1 MDIIEGWYCNNMY
14 VLIKIL
20 KNILKILQIIGPVLA
35 ILSLSIIL
43 FNIVKTADINAI
55 TKNKK
60 KIINSLI
67 ALVVLFLLPEVVNLV
82 IGLIGE
88 KKSFTSCW
96 SAVEEYEVSFST
108 NYVDIIL
115 DKFNLVFFSLLFYL
129 FFWYTLRE

>member
-1 MDIIEGWYCNNMY
+1 MDIIEGWYCNDMY

-60 KIINSLI
+60 KIINS
-67 ALVVLFLLPEVVNLV
+67 
-82 IGLIGE
+82 
-88 KKSFTSCW
+88 
-96 SAVEEYEVSFST
+96 
-108 NYVDIIL
+108 
-115 DKFNLVFFSLLFYL
+115 
-129 FFWYTLRE
+129 

>member
-60 KIINSLI
+60 KIINS
-67 ALVVLFLLPEVVNLV
+67 
-82 IGLIGE
+82 
-88 KKSFTSCW
+88 
-96 SAVEEYEVSFST
+96 
-108 NYVDIIL
+108 
-115 DKFNLVFFSLLFYL
+115 
-129 FFWYTLRE
+129 

>member
-1 MDIIEGWYCNNMY
+1 MDIIEGWYCNDMY

-82 IGLIGE
+82 MGLIGE
-88 KKSFTSCW
+88 KKSFTSWW

-115 DKFNLVFFSLLFYL
+115 DKFNLVFFSLLFYS
-129 FFWYTLRE
+129 FF